1 MERKEVTSLIS
12 IRRLNVFVVA
22 LALSGSA
29 ALVAIGTPFG
39 SPTQADAAACTSS
52 VGPGIAP
59 PPTVPS
65 GIPGFHAAWFGQSG
79 YPTLCPGERSTAT
92 VAYYNSGTR
101 GWLSGVMGQM
111 AFLGTW
117 DPLPGQDKA
126 SPLGGD
132 GTNGS
137 PATGWPRYNRVAAQP
152 AEWVGPNQVSWFQ
165 FTIQAPTTPGTYLL
179 YIRPLVEGAQW
190 MEDFGVYW
198 QVTVKPAEAQVGVSV
213 TPTGA
218 SSVSVGGTRDYTVTV
233 SGLTGCVDLA
243 FVDAANFPADGTF
256 RDADGDA
263 KADLTNTATFA
274 SVNGVTVNSSY
285 IDCVA
290 IPSTGTFT
298 ISATSSTANAFV
310 RPVVFL
316 DANGNNALDLDSGKR
331 PTETSFGV
339 GGPVRFLPPSATF
352 GSHTVTVGLVNTAE
366 RFFTDAAAMA
376 TYRYDTN
383 DTFQYGGIGVSISQF
398 EQVLSTGDTLNVSY
412 NPDPA
417 GVSTFN
423 ITNDVGRQAPTVGA
437 TVGSFD
443 GGATQND
450 VRLTITEPSSNI
462 DAIAYSVQRT
472 TVAASA
478 AACDANS
485 GTYAEIA
492 TVSTASGSDTATYT
506 DGNLANGTY
515 CYRVG
520 AANPV
525 TSRTAFGYSAPTTVA
540 GSPAAVN
547 PPTSADARVVTNA
560 GFTSTFD
567 SGDVIKIAFSKA
579 ITAPAN
585 GATVRAQ
592 DGDGTIADL
601 ICGTNATCT
610 LNASAETLGGV
621 SYPVNSVLTISLTG
635 GPSIVAA
642 GSTPALQIPATVT
655 DSSGIRDSSNS
666 GWDLASSADVVLG
679 SPD

>member
-152 AEWVGPNQVSWFQ
+152 ADWVGPNQVSWFQ

-256 RDADGDA
+256 RDADG
-263 KADLTNTATFA
+263 
-274 SVNGVTVNSSY
+274 
-285 IDCVA
+285 
-290 IPSTGTFT
+290 
-298 ISATSSTANAFV
+298 
-310 RPVVFL
+310 
-316 DANGNNALDLDSGKR
+316 NNALDLDSGKR

-366 RFFTDAAAMA
+366 RFFTDAAATA

-437 TVGSFD
+437 AVGSFD

-478 AACDANS
+478 AACDATS

-525 TSRTAFGYSAPTTVA
+525 TSTTAFGYSAPTTVA